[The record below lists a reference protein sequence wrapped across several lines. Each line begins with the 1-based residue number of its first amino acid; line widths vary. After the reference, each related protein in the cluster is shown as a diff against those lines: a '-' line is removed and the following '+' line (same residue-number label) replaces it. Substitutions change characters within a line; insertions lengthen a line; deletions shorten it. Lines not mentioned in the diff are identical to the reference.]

1 MLTSPGL
8 VPLGS
13 GIGVLGVLGDEPELL
28 SVYVLSVVGVVGV
41 VAVGIAGVVE
51 GTVGVDVLGIVVV
64 EPPRYQDV
72 DGRKIEGLL
81 YDEKDDGLKLL
92 ENLDDGLYS
101 EELNL
106 F

>member
-13 GIGVLGVLGDEPELL
+13 EIGVLGVLGEEPELL

-41 VAVGIAGVVE
+41 VGVGIVGVTE
-51 GTVGVDVLGIVVV
+51 GTVGVGELGVVVV

-92 ENLDDGLYS
+92 ENLDDGLQS
-101 EELNL
+101 EEVNL